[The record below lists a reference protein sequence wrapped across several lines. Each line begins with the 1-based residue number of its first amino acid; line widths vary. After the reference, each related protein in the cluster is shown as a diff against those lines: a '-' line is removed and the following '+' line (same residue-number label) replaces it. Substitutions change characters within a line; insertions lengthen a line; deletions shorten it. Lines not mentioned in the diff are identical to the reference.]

1 MSTPQG
7 QAGAGRELGHTAPL
21 GPGRDTRR
29 PASLWGDARRQ
40 MVRNP
45 VAMGSL
51 AVIAFYILITF
62 LAPVLAPYDPLAYHV
77 YDTYRPPIWDR
88 NAPGGID
95 PDPRFVLGT
104 DAVGRDLLSRLL
116 FGTHTSML
124 VGLIAAPLVA
134 AIGIAVGLLS
144 GFAGPRVDNLLM
156 RLTDVFYAFPNI
168 MFYILMMLILR
179 DTQFGTW
186 LGGVAMLVLAL
197 ALVSWVGAA
206 RLVRA
211 TVLSVKESEFVQA
224 ARCIGASN
232 RRLLLRHILPNCLG
246 PVVVWIAFAIP
257 RLIIAEAILGYLG
270 IGLKPPTGDQ
280 SDSFFITSWGGLFLD
295 GRRSISNRPWMMLAP
310 AISLTLVAVAFNL
323 LGDSLRD
330 ALDPHMRNR

>member
-1 MSTPQG
+1 L
-7 QAGAGRELGHTAPL
+7 A
-21 GPGRDTRR
+21 
-29 PASLWGDARRQ
+29 
-40 MVRNP
+40 RNP
-45 VAMGSL
+45 VAVGSL
-51 AVIAFYILITF
+51 AVIAFYILITL
-62 LAPVLAPYDPLAYHV
+62 LAPLLAPYDPLTYHV

-116 FGTHTSML
+116 FGTRTSML
-124 VGLIAAPLVA
+124 VGLIGAALIA

-156 RLTDVFYAFPNI
+156 RLTDVFYAFPSI

-179 DTQFGTW
+179 DTRFGTW

-197 ALVSWVGAA
+197 ALVGWVGAA

-211 TVLSVKESEFVQA
+211 TVLSIKESEFVQA
-224 ARCIGASN
+224 ARSIGASN

-295 GRRSISNRPWMMLAP
+295 GRRSISNRPWMLLAP
-310 AISLTLVAVAFNL
+310 AISLTLVAIAFNL

-330 ALDPHMRNR
+330 ALDPHMRSR